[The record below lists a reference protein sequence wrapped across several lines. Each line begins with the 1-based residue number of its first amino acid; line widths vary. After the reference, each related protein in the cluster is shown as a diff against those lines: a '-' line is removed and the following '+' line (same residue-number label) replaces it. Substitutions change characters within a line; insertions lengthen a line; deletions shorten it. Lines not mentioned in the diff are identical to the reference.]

1 MTLTGIIFTE
11 LENRTLIPYITAYR
25 RPGLWRR
32 YACSFKQRK
41 DCSLEFV
48 PRFRPL
54 CVLPGPSREFAFL
67 NNLKLEFNILKK
79 KLQEKKTVST
89 AEQLAFCS
97 AFRIRRCI
105 LQRLFFGAGSYYRT
119 KTSFCLSILNQNSI
133 KIVSKYKFRFKMQRR
148 RRESAIRQQYCL
160 SV

>member
-11 LENRTLIPYITAYR
+11 LENRTLVPVLSPIEDRVKDELHRCRIE
-25 RPGLWRR
+25 
-32 YACSFKQRK
+32 QRK

-54 CVLPGPSREFAFL
+54 CVLPGPFREFAFL

-133 KIVSKYKFRFKMQRR
+133 KIVSK
-148 RRESAIRQQYCL
+148 
-160 SV
+160 